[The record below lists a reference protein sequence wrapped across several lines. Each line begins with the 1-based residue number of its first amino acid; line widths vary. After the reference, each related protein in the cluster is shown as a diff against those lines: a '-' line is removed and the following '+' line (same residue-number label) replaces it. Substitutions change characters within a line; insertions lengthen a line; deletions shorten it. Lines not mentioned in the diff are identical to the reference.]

1 MFISLAKS
9 SCLGLC
15 YSWITGRNRL
25 RSEHMANVILGWR
38 KSFIDDNCTVCLPE
52 KYLSLINGGQWKVEI
67 KNLPRKTLADLPDE
81 KDYVVFYS
89 IDGKNGH
96 FVVANKRGVVF
107 NPLDYSNNVIKGKPI
122 NYRYIRQVG

>member
-1 MFISLAKS
+1 M
-9 SCLGLC
+9 
-15 YSWITGRNRL
+15 

-38 KSFIDDNCTVCLPE
+38 KSFIDDDGTVCLPV

-67 KNLPRKTLADLPDE
+67 KNLPRKALADLPDE

-96 FVVANKRGVVF
+96 FVVANKRGIVF